1 MKTPWSRSILSGM
14 AASMVGQALVFGQSL
29 LLLPLFLRAWGT
41 TGYGQWVGTI
51 SMLAYLALLDLGG
64 QVHIGNVLTA
74 AQARGD
80 AKKFTQTLS
89 ESLSFYVAMGLAVYG
104 ALVCATLYF
113 RAHALPLVARSLTR
127 DEFLIILFLGA
138 NSLLLSVPGGVFV
151 SVYRACDRFTRG
163 AMLGNILRFFVL
175 VCSAAALW
183 FGISQGAYAGVGL
196 VCAALA
202 TTVYWLDA
210 RRLLPGVGE
219 IKLSLRCVVL
229 GARHLRTSYQVSLTS
244 FAQMSMQQGVLIA
257 MAALLPASAVAVY
270 VAHRLVASMV
280 GTLCSVAQG
289 PIQPEL
295 TALWAKGSVAEMQ
308 TMNRSAVLMLVI
320 VAGLAAFSIWM
331 VAPGLFP
338 WWTGGRMQLH
348 PPLLAV
354 LLFQAVLASGW
365 SSSIWSMQ
373 ATSEF
378 KPITVWT
385 AANAVVTLILTVLAA
400 RTGRLELVAAASL
413 GGDLLCALL
422 PFPYLATR
430 HDASHWISY
439 YKSIST
445 GLLVVAPLALIA
457 YSMAGPLRLTLPVA
471 AYCSALLGVLFV
483 LRARAGAVA
492 V

>member
-202 TTVYWLDA
+202 TTVY
-210 RRLLPGVGE
+210 
-219 IKLSLRCVVL
+219 
-229 GARHLRTSYQVSLTS
+229 
-244 FAQMSMQQGVLIA
+244 
-257 MAALLPASAVAVY
+257 
-270 VAHRLVASMV
+270 
-280 GTLCSVAQG
+280 
-289 PIQPEL
+289 
-295 TALWAKGSVAEMQ
+295 
-308 TMNRSAVLMLVI
+308 
-320 VAGLAAFSIWM
+320 
-331 VAPGLFP
+331 
-338 WWTGGRMQLH
+338 
-348 PPLLAV
+348 
-354 LLFQAVLASGW
+354 
-365 SSSIWSMQ
+365 
-373 ATSEF
+373 
-378 KPITVWT
+378 
-385 AANAVVTLILTVLAA
+385 
-400 RTGRLELVAAASL
+400 
-413 GGDLLCALL
+413 
-422 PFPYLATR
+422 
-430 HDASHWISY
+430 
-439 YKSIST
+439 
-445 GLLVVAPLALIA
+445 
-457 YSMAGPLRLTLPVA
+457 
-471 AYCSALLGVLFV
+471 
-483 LRARAGAVA
+483 
-492 V
+492 